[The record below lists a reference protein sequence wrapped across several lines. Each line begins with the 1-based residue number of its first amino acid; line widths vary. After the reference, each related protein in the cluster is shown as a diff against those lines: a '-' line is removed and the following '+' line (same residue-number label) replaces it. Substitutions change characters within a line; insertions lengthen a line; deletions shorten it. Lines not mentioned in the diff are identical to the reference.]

1 MGSRTRAERL
11 SWEHLVHSFQRSFLQ
26 NVLEKRVRL
35 GNVEHCKRIKS
46 SESSGEEEQ
55 QEHENREQQP
65 RKRSKSIPSC
75 KPASVDNRGWA
86 LARALRARARPFEV
100 GASRSFLPAF
110 LHPKRIRKTSKKV
123 SKINPRRLEGFIK
136 HLEIG
141 HQKGVQ
147 NGSKFR
153 PK

>member
-1 MGSRTRAERL
+1 MRL
-11 SWEHLVHSFQRSFLQ
+11 ES
-26 NVLEKRVRL
+26 
-35 GNVEHCKRIKS
+35 VEPCKRSKS
-46 SESSGEEEQ
+46 CESSGEEEQ

-75 KPASVDNRGWA
+75 KPARLNNRGWALARALRARARPFELEATPSFLPADNRGWA

-110 LHPKRIRKTSKKV
+110 LHPKRIRKTSKNV

-136 HLEIG
+136 HLEKG

-147 NGSKFR
+147 NWSKCR